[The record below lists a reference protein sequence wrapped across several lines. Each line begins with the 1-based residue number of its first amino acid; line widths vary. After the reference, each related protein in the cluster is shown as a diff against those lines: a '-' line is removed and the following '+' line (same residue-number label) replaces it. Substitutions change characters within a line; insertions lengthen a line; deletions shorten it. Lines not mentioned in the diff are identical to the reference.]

1 MPSLWRYMLTEMKKL
16 TTRLIPSFGLAIAM
30 ALAIFTT
37 IGCNQDDGEEVTFAD
52 VESVYNKE
60 CQSCHLNGDNYAPVM
75 SGYEALKDAAMNKSL
90 IDRIQGSGNVM
101 PPSGKMSDE
110 RIQTF
115 VDWVNGG
122 YLE

>member
-1 MPSLWRYMLTEMKKL
+1 MFEEMKKL
-16 TTRLIPSFGLAIAM
+16 TIRLIPSFGLAIAM
-30 ALAIFTT
+30 ALAIFT
-37 IGCNQDDGEEVTFAD
+37 IGCNQDDSEEVTFAD

-60 CQSCHLNGDNYAPVM
+60 CQSYHLNGDNYAPVM
-75 SGYEALKDAAMNKSL
+75 SGYEGLKDAAMNKSL
-90 IDRIQGSGNVM
+90 IDRIQGTGNVM

>member
-1 MPSLWRYMLTEMKKL
+1 MHKKMK
-16 TTRLIPSFGLAIAM
+16 RISSSLIPSFAWVIGV
-30 ALAIFTT
+30 ALITFATV
-37 IGCNQDDGEEVTFAD
+37 GCGQDDSEEVTYSD

-60 CQSCHLNGDNYAPVM
+60 CKSCHLNGDNYAPKM

-90 IDRIQGSGNVM
+90 LDRIQASSNQM

-115 VDWVNGG
+115 VDWVDGG